1 MSNRLKLFNTKKS
14 NSSDGGM
21 NVTERAVEL
30 FKQFTG
36 KELSL
41 VSEGTSCEN
50 QQKFGVFGLEIDE
63 DNDLKVLEQDWVI
76 AQVQADLENSP
87 DDKETFRQ
95 RIMPIIKEAID
106 RGLFENWYDVMDIIA
121 SNIRTSNPELA
132 NWLFNE
138 SKP

>member
-1 MSNRLKLFNTKKS
+1 VSNRLKLFNTKKL
-14 NSSDGGM
+14 NSLEGGM
-21 NVTERAVEL
+21 KVTDRAIEL

-41 VSEGTSCEN
+41 VSEGVSCEN
-50 QQKFGVFGLEIDE
+50 QHKFDVFGLEIDE
-63 DNDLKVLEQDWVI
+63 DNDAYVLEQDWVI

-106 RGLFENWYDVMDIIA
+106 RGLFENWYDVTDVIA
-121 SNIRTSNPELA
+121 SNIRPSNPEVA

-138 SKP
+138 SQP

>member
-1 MSNRLKLFNTKKS
+1 
-14 NSSDGGM
+14 M
-21 NVTERAVEL
+21 NVTDRAIEL

-41 VSEGTSCEN
+41 VSEGVSCEN
-50 QQKFGVFGLEIDE
+50 QHKFGVFGLEIDE
-63 DNDLKVLEQDWVI
+63 DNDAYVLEQDWVI
-76 AQVQADLENSP
+76 AQVQADLENSF

-106 RGLFENWYDVMDIIA
+106 RGLFENWYDVTDVIA
-121 SNIRTSNPELA
+121 SNIRPSNPELA

-138 SKP
+138 SQP